1 LRKNT
6 QLLAQNTRWWRR
18 IHKSVSI
25 TLLLFFIVTAATGL
39 LLGWKKQTQ
48 LLPKTSIGM
57 APNQPERWLSI
68 AELTHRA
75 TAYTRDSLAL
85 STALSRIDIR
95 PEKGTVKFVFKNH
108 FSEIQLDCSSGDIL
122 SVATRRSDILEK
134 IHDGSIID
142 YFIDQEQSGFKLTYT
157 SLLGLGLLTISI
169 SGFWLWFNPKKI
181 RKLKQ

>member
-1 LRKNT
+1 
-6 QLLAQNTRWWRR
+6 
-18 IHKSVSI
+18 
-25 TLLLFFIVTAATGL
+25 
-39 LLGWKKQTQ
+39 
-48 LLPKTSIGM
+48 
-57 APNQPERWLSI
+57 
-68 AELTHRA
+68 
-75 TAYTRDSLAL
+75 
-85 STALSRIDIR
+85 R

-157 SLLGLGLLTISI
+157 SLLGLGLLTLSI